1 MRYDS
6 NDHGCDAAMDVP
18 CARAATGRGITVY
31 LGTKTNE
38 KINLINRICKYSLV
52 PIFFF
57 KEDMPI
63 LISAI

>member
-31 LGTKTNE
+31 LGTKNNE
-38 KINLINRICKYSLV
+38 KINNK
-52 PIFFF
+52 F
-57 KEDMPI
+57 
-63 LISAI
+63 